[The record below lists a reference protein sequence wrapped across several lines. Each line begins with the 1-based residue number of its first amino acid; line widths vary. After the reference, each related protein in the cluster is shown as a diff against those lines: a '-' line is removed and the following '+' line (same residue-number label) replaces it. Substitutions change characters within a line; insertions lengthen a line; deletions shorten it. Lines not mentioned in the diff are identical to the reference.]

1 MWGFSITGLHMLSC
15 IMFLCVSSYSESIF
29 HSGAVLSFQN
39 VLSNPVLELIVRPG
53 ENVTLYCD
61 CNSSTGVYIIWF
73 RNCSHENQPTFV
85 LETVEANPKKEIH
98 HSYERKYL
106 HYHFKWNI
114 STSSYDLLINSISE
128 THLGLYYCGTR
139 EKLTLDAG
147 LTKFVYTYGNS
158 TTRILLGKY
167 DISVIW
173 MFLFLMMERTYRFI
187 KYASLID

>member
-1 MWGFSITGLHMLSC
+1 MLSC

-29 HSGAVLSFQN
+29 HSGAVVSFQN

-85 LETVEANPKKEIH
+85 LETVEANPKTEIH
-98 HSYERKYL
+98 YSYERKYL
-106 HYHFKWNI
+106 HYNFKWNI

-158 TTRILLGKY
+158 STRILLGKY

-173 MFLFLMMERTYRFI
+173 MLLFFMMERTYRFI

>member
-1 MWGFSITGLHMLSC
+1 MSSC

-29 HSGAVLSFQN
+29 HSGAVVSFQN

-85 LETVEANPKKEIH
+85 LETVEANPKTEIH
-98 HSYERKYL
+98 YSYERKYL
-106 HYHFKWNI
+106 HYNFKWNI

-139 EKLTLDAG
+139 EKLPLDTG
-147 LTKFVYTYGNS
+147 LIKFVYTYGNS

-167 DISVIW
+167 DISVNW
-173 MFLFLMMERTYRFI
+173 MFLFLMMERTYRFV
-187 KYASLID
+187 